1 MAIDINTQAIPRAF
15 LETLTDTEF
24 RSQRTRY
31 GDLLLSF
38 LTRVGWINLK
48 TLLAEVLKDRIRER
62 ILRAGWINL
71 KTLLGKNFR
80 LFVNQK
86 VPDLGVSGGKI
97 LGLFPW
103 TLGIDPLKNPT
114 PVRTSDVRRAQSN
127 GRWACRTAAW
137 ARSNAELTAE
147 AHTLHST
154 PHEKLF
160 QQTLN
165 SWAKNR
171 EKQQKSAVTPLT
183 NSQN

>member
-1 MAIDINTQAIPRAF
+1 MTIDINTQAIPRAF

-80 LFVNQK
+80 LFVNRK

-97 LGLFPW
+97 TGLFPW
-103 TLGIDPLKNPT
+103 KLGIDPLKNPT
-114 PVRTSDVRRAQSN
+114 P
-127 GRWACRTAAW
+127 
-137 ARSNAELTAE
+137 
-147 AHTLHST
+147 HTLHST

>member
-1 MAIDINTQAIPRAF
+1 MVSSWLSKLLVKIAGEQQEAVRAF
-15 LETLTDTEF
+15 VLKFSIRSLNAVQLSPLNSSKLDNVVDIVTE
-24 RSQRTRY
+24 
-31 GDLLLSF
+31 
-38 LTRVGWINLK
+38 
-48 TLLAEVLKDRIRER
+48 KDRIRER

-80 LFVNQK
+80 LFVNRK

-97 LGLFPW
+97 PGLFPW
-103 TLGIDPLKNPT
+103 KLGIDPLKNPT
-114 PVRTSDVRRAQSN
+114 P
-127 GRWACRTAAW
+127 
-137 ARSNAELTAE
+137 
-147 AHTLHST
+147 HTLHST

>member
-1 MAIDINTQAIPRAF
+1 MAIDINTKAIPRAF

-80 LFVNQK
+80 LFVNRK

-97 LGLFPW
+97 PGLFPW
-103 TLGIDPLKNPT
+103 KLGIDPLKNPT
-114 PVRTSDVRRAQSN
+114 P
-127 GRWACRTAAW
+127 
-137 ARSNAELTAE
+137 
-147 AHTLHST
+147 HTLHST

>member
-1 MAIDINTQAIPRAF
+1 MAIDINTKAIPRAF
-15 LETLTDTEF
+15 LETLTDTEV

-80 LFVNQK
+80 LFVNRK

-97 LGLFPW
+97 PGLFPW
-103 TLGIDPLKNPT
+103 KLGIDPLKNPT
-114 PVRTSDVRRAQSN
+114 P
-127 GRWACRTAAW
+127 
-137 ARSNAELTAE
+137 
-147 AHTLHST
+147 HTLHST